1 MEFCVDFSKKSK
13 SIREIYI
20 YASERSCYALL
31 KNGIVYSATTALEIL
46 EFKVKKCCY
55 ISPDSALFF
64 IFNSLIS
71 HKGCLRHLEP
81 YRLLRECNENFQIH
95 VLNRF
100 RFLAEVRAEFQK
112 NALFWQFEDHHSWT
126 NSETRQM
133 TSFFSSTFPVLT
145 VYNIHFFVWI

>member
-31 KNGIVYSATTALEIL
+31 ENDIVYFATTALEIL
-46 EFKVKKCCY
+46 EFKIKKCCY
-55 ISPDSALFF
+55 ISLDSALFF

-81 YRLLRECNENFQIH
+81 YHLLRECNENFQYMY
-95 VLNRF
+95 LTDLD
-100 RFLAEVRAEFQK
+100 FLLRSGHNSKK
-112 NALFWQFEDHHSWT
+112 NVLFWQFEDHHSWT